1 MSGTTWRLID
11 TGPLDGASN
20 MAIDEALLDSFDPER
35 STPVLRLYGWN
46 PPALSFGRFQDAGK
60 VLNLERCRADG
71 VSVVQRITG
80 GGVIYHADEL
90 TYAIVCAP
98 QHLPAETTIK
108 ESFRF
113 LTGFLLTFYRE
124 LGLPAAYAADMP
136 EEMPRLGKRTPFCF
150 AGRESYDIL
159 IDGRKIGGNAQRR
172 MKNAVFQHGSIPLMD
187 RVATGIGFLRER
199 PSGLDRSVADLTMLG
214 VNIPEE
220 GLKKRLA
227 AAFAGA
233 IGGTLV
239 PSEMTA
245 AERERAAWLISGK
258 YASGNWN
265 RNGVEA

>member
-1 MSGTTWRLID
+1 MPGTTWRLID

-46 PPALSFGRFQDAGK
+46 PPALSYGRFQDAGM
-60 VLNLERCRADG
+60 VLDLERCRADR
-71 VSVVQRITG
+71 VTVVPRITG

-98 QHLPAETTIK
+98 QHLPGETTVK
-108 ESFRF
+108 ESFRY

-124 LGLPAAYAADMP
+124 LGLPAAYAADVDVDIA
-136 EEMPRLGKRTPFCF
+136 RLGKRTPLCF

-172 MKNAVFQHGSIPLMD
+172 LKKSIFQHGSIPLLD

-199 PSGLDRSVADLTMLG
+199 PAGLDLSVADLAMLG
-214 VNIPEE
+214 VRIPEE
-220 GLKKRLA
+220 VLKKRLA
-227 AAFAGA
+227 AAFAGTL
-233 IGGTLV
+233 GGPLI
-239 PSEMTA
+239 PSELTA
-245 AERERAAWLISGK
+245 AERERAACLVSDK
-258 YASGNWN
+258 YASGNRH
-265 RNGVEA
+265 RNGMEA

>member
-1 MSGTTWRLID
+1 MPGRTWRLID

-46 PPALSFGRFQDAGK
+46 PPALSFGRFQDVGK
-60 VLNLERCRADG
+60 VLDLEHCRADS
-71 VSVVQRITG
+71 VTVVQRITG

-98 QHLPAETTIK
+98 QHLPRETTIK

-113 LTGFLLTFYRE
+113 LTGFLLAFYRE
-124 LGLPAAYAADMP
+124 LGLPATYAADVP
-136 EEMPRLGKRTPFCF
+136 EDMSRLGKRTPFCF

-172 MKNAVFQHGSIPLMD
+172 LRKAVFQHGSIPLMD
-187 RVATGIGFLRER
+187 RVATGIGFLREK
-199 PSGLDRSVADLTMLG
+199 PSGLDRSVADLAMLG

-220 GLKKRLA
+220 VLKKRLA

-233 IGGTLV
+233 LGGTLV

-245 AERERAAWLISGK
+245 AERERAACLASGK
-258 YASGNWN
+258 YAADNWN
-265 RNGVEA
+265 RNGMEA